1 VVQDARFATGEPLAV
16 HVGAERID
24 SSAVRRFAEAHELDA
39 VVYEDDAAAR
49 AEGFPGRIAPWS
61 MAMVAAMPAYWQP
74 GDPPLEDGALPPFA
88 WDCVDLPGRAM
99 MSTRIE
105 LVFER
110 PLRPGDLL
118 HSEYRV
124 TAVTPKRTK
133 IGTGH
138 FVDFEVSLLDEDGE
152 LVAVERSS
160 VYRYDPNPVQP

>member
-1 VVQDARFATGEPLAV
+1 
-16 HVGAERID
+16 
-24 SSAVRRFAEAHELDA
+24 
-39 VVYEDDAAAR
+39 
-49 AEGFPGRIAPWS
+49 
-61 MAMVAAMPAYWQP
+61 
-74 GDPPLEDGALPPFA
+74 
-88 WDCVDLPGRAM
+88 M

-160 VYRYDPNPVQP
+160 VYRYDPYPARS

>member
-61 MAMVAAMPAYWQP
+61 MAMVAAMPAYWRP
-74 GDPPLEDGALPPFA
+74 GDPPLEDGVLPPFA
-88 WDCVDLPGRAM
+88 WDCVDLPGSSM

-160 VYRYDPNPVQP
+160 VYRYDPDPARS